1 MNISSIQHKRGT
13 NIIIPH
19 QLRLNTD
26 LSWSEKVFISELKSM
41 CSKKR
46 CYYQPKVLSE
56 QFQVSAVTIAS
67 WVKKLSNA
75 GLLEIATDLNDPT
88 CKQYIRLI
96 EKAA

>member
-1 MNISSIQHKRGT
+1 MRAAHIQYDRGSD
-13 NIIIPH
+13 III
-19 QLRLNTD
+19 QSQIRMNTE
-26 LSWSEKVFISELKSM
+26 LSWGEKVFFSELKNI
-41 CSKKR
+41 CSKNR
-46 CYYQPKVLSE
+46 CYYQPKALGE

-67 WVKKLSNA
+67 WVKKLANA